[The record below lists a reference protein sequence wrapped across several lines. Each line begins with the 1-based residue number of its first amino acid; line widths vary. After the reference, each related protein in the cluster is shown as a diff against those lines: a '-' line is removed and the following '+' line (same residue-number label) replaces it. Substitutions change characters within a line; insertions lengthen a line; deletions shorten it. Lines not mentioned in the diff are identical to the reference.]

1 MPRREIAE
9 SSTLVTPWARCVRS
23 LGRHAR
29 RVSLRMAIEDAPNAR
44 LMDRVRRAIRVRHYS
59 RRTDE
64 AYAVWI
70 RRDIAHHQMRNP
82 SKQRD
87 RSVLVST

>member
-59 RRTDE
+59 RRTEE
-64 AYAVWI
+64 AYACWI
-70 RRDIAHHQMRNP
+70 TLNRHASRRACSAFVIASP
-82 SKQRD
+82 
-87 RSVLVST
+87 L